1 MSHIFWQ
8 RWQYETEFYKND
20 NKINRTSNGQRADS
34 SVKNIE
40 AH

>member
-1 MSHIFWQ
+1 MSEIFWQ
-8 RWQYETEFYKND
+8 RWQYKTEFYKD
-20 NKINRTSNGQRADS
+20 GNKINRNSNGQRTDS